1 MVTGLLEVRLQS
13 SLSLALC
20 VCLGRL
26 QPIAPAPIQRVQ
38 GVLNQLQAISTE
50 RGVKMFNPHCQGLGR
65 SVPLVLF
72 LQTVLSNVPLVHT
85 WEIYSAKTFFTCC
98 RAGCGGHSL
107 SPGLL

>member
-13 SLSLALC
+13 SLVFC

-26 QPIAPAPIQRVQ
+26 QPIAPAPYIQTVQ
-38 GVLNQLQAISTE
+38 GVLNQFQAASTE

-65 SVPLVLF
+65 SVLLVLF
-72 LQTVLSNVPLVHT
+72 LQKVLSNVPLVHT
-85 WEIYSAKTFFTCC
+85 WEIYFAKTFFTCC